1 MDQYDK
7 LKCKYVFPSFFSNGK
22 LTVIVGNNLILN
34 EMRMLQE
41 TVLDNINEAL
51 YDSRVKD
58 IYLKTGNLYDKKDD
72 LYKDFED
79 EFFDPSEIKIT
90 EEEKEKIE
98 EEFSKYEN
106 NQIAERMKKIAMNA
120 KETEKILVR
129 KGYKECI
136 RCSDLFMGAG
146 EICIKCKNE
155 LAEER
160 LKAIKRILE
169 RSPLISYRDILKE
182 IEITESEYY
191 RARDQLAEELT
202 YIISDFIEEK
212 NIIVSFNPE
221 ILNKIYPQNK
231 NFNEITT
238 TLEIENLIEH
248 SLFETSFSFKGV
260 YFSKLKISSLYLAQ
274 FLRVY
279 NFLDG
284 NLDLGKLKLFYNL
297 KPLFIDRNLNL
308 IEFGKSDKFI
318 ICQDIKS
325 LYDNEI
331 LYIKIKYKYAKT
343 IFITS
348 EYIECLQKDEQILIK
363 ELDELKPNLRKSKFN
378 AVYLIGFN
386 YNQVQEY
393 FLQTEKTSTLF

>member
-1 MDQYDK
+1 MEKILEDDRYLIHIIRK
-7 LKCKYVFPSFFSNGK
+7 NWKKMVGEMIAEYSFPSFFSNGK

-129 KGYKECI
+129 KGYKECV

-212 NIIVSFNPE
+212 NIIAAKE
-221 ILNKIYPQNK
+221 AARRHAIYKVGSDDEYIISQTVEKLMNRLTK
-231 NFNEITT
+231 F
-238 TLEIENLIEH
+238 
-248 SLFETSFSFKGV
+248 
-260 YFSKLKISSLYLAQ
+260 LKI
-274 FLRVY
+274 R
-279 NFLDG
+279 
-284 NLDLGKLKLFYNL
+284 GK
-297 KPLFIDRNLNL
+297 I
-308 IEFGKSDKFI
+308 
-318 ICQDIKS
+318 
-325 LYDNEI
+325 
-331 LYIKIKYKYAKT
+331 
-343 IFITS
+343 
-348 EYIECLQKDEQILIK
+348 
-363 ELDELKPNLRKSKFN
+363 
-378 AVYLIGFN
+378 
-386 YNQVQEY
+386 
-393 FLQTEKTSTLF
+393 

>member
-1 MDQYDK
+1 MMKKK
-7 LKCKYVFPSFFSNGK
+7 LNKISEVKMEKILEDDRYLIHIIRKNWKKMVGEMIAEYSFPSFFSNGK

-129 KGYKECI
+129 KGYKECV

-212 NIIVSFNPE
+212 NIIAAKE
-221 ILNKIYPQNK
+221 AARRHAIYKVGSDDEYIISQTVEKLMNRLTK
-231 NFNEITT
+231 F
-238 TLEIENLIEH
+238 
-248 SLFETSFSFKGV
+248 
-260 YFSKLKISSLYLAQ
+260 LKI
-274 FLRVY
+274 R
-279 NFLDG
+279 
-284 NLDLGKLKLFYNL
+284 
-297 KPLFIDRNLNL
+297 
-308 IEFGKSDKFI
+308 E
-318 ICQDIKS
+318 
-325 LYDNEI
+325 
-331 LYIKIKYKYAKT
+331 KI
-343 IFITS
+343 
-348 EYIECLQKDEQILIK
+348 
-363 ELDELKPNLRKSKFN
+363 
-378 AVYLIGFN
+378 
-386 YNQVQEY
+386 
-393 FLQTEKTSTLF
+393 

>member
-1 MDQYDK
+1 MMKKK
-7 LKCKYVFPSFFSNGK
+7 LNKISEVKMEKILEDDRYLIHIIRKNWKKMVGEMIAEYSFPSFFSNGK

-129 KGYKECI
+129 KGYKECV

-212 NIIVSFNPE
+212 NIIAAKE
-221 ILNKIYPQNK
+221 AARRHAIYKVGSDDEYIISQTVEKLMNRLTK
-231 NFNEITT
+231 F
-238 TLEIENLIEH
+238 
-248 SLFETSFSFKGV
+248 
-260 YFSKLKISSLYLAQ
+260 LKI
-274 FLRVY
+274 R
-279 NFLDG
+279 
-284 NLDLGKLKLFYNL
+284 GK
-297 KPLFIDRNLNL
+297 I
-308 IEFGKSDKFI
+308 
-318 ICQDIKS
+318 
-325 LYDNEI
+325 
-331 LYIKIKYKYAKT
+331 
-343 IFITS
+343 
-348 EYIECLQKDEQILIK
+348 
-363 ELDELKPNLRKSKFN
+363 
-378 AVYLIGFN
+378 
-386 YNQVQEY
+386 
-393 FLQTEKTSTLF
+393 

>member
-1 MDQYDK
+1 MMKKK
-7 LKCKYVFPSFFSNGK
+7 LYKISEVKMEKILEDDRYLIHIIRKNWKKMVGEMIAEYSFPSFFSNGK

-129 KGYKECI
+129 KGYKECV

-212 NIIVSFNPE
+212 NIIAAKE
-221 ILNKIYPQNK
+221 AARRHAIYKVGSDDEYIISQTVEKLMNRLTK
-231 NFNEITT
+231 F
-238 TLEIENLIEH
+238 
-248 SLFETSFSFKGV
+248 
-260 YFSKLKISSLYLAQ
+260 LKI
-274 FLRVY
+274 R
-279 NFLDG
+279 
-284 NLDLGKLKLFYNL
+284 GK
-297 KPLFIDRNLNL
+297 I
-308 IEFGKSDKFI
+308 
-318 ICQDIKS
+318 
-325 LYDNEI
+325 
-331 LYIKIKYKYAKT
+331 
-343 IFITS
+343 
-348 EYIECLQKDEQILIK
+348 
-363 ELDELKPNLRKSKFN
+363 
-378 AVYLIGFN
+378 
-386 YNQVQEY
+386 
-393 FLQTEKTSTLF
+393 